1 MDLLNSAGRRGQ
13 ARSPVK
19 RDGSATDDAGVQ
31 TFIAHRTH
39 SRLNTRGA
47 PTHIGAGRGGFV
59 TTRGRQDGGQTRR
72 LTRAQIACGFAEP
85 VARRGL
91 GAMLVLASGAAL
103 AALSGWA
110 VAAFLAGWTIQAL
123 YLLWNDRAVRIAEPT
138 ALSGRRRSVHAFAGY
153 TAVTALVLCLP
164 MLGVLG

>member
-1 MDLLNSAGRRGQ
+1 MLLYQ
-13 ARSPVK
+13 AWLNWRLQRALSGLIPV
-19 RDGSATDDAGVQ
+19 SVTDQVG
-31 TFIAHRTH
+31 
-39 SRLNTRGA
+39 
-47 PTHIGAGRGGFV
+47 
-59 TTRGRQDGGQTRR
+59 DGG
-72 LTRAQIACGFAEP
+72 IA
-85 VARRGL
+85 L